1 MKKSLILCSFILTTM
16 WIQAQGKWQI
26 ILNKKPL
33 LTTSEINDS
42 LNTRIVKSS
51 VWKSN
56 GYLEVN
62 YTEATPG
69 NWIKSLHFIDEN
81 NNELIKQENTSHTK
95 IKIATLRKLFSGKK
109 SLRIY
114 MSIDPPNPMMMA
126 PSKMIT
132 LCILKLP

>member
-56 GYLEVN
+56 GCLEVN

-81 NNELIKQENTSHTK
+81 NNELIKRENTSHTK

>member
-81 NNELIKQENTSHTK
+81 NNELIKRENTSHTK

-126 PSKMIT
+126 PPKMIT